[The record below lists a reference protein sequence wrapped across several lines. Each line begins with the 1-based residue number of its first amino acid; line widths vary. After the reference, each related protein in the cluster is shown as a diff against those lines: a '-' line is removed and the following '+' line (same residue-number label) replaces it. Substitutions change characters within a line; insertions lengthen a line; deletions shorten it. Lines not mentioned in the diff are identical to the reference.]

1 MPTAFITRTS
11 SGLGSALAEVL
22 SPQGWSGY
30 ALTKAALNML
40 AKLYAHGFAQT
51 RIAALAPLAP
61 LAPRIIDIREI
72 LDAEAYARLYLS
84 TARSQS

>member
-61 LAPRIIDIREI
+61 RIIDIREI